1 MIIYLDTNVF
11 GRPFDDRSYLRIDIE
26 AQASLAIL
34 AMIKE
39 KQMKCL
45 CSDILRLE
53 VAQTPMPKRM
63 RIQSLVA
70 LCSTCISETDVIKKM
85 ALKIYRKI
93 KVEPRDAL
101 HIASACLGK
110 AEYFITCDNGII
122 RKANKIEKDLKG
134 LGYNIKICG
143 ILDFIEE
150 VKE

>member
-1 MIIYLDTNVF
+1 VIIYLDTNVF

-34 AMIKE
+34 AMIEE

-63 RIQSLVA
+63 RIQSLIT
-70 LCSTCISETDVIKKM
+70 LCSTYVYETDVLEKM
-85 ALKIYRKI
+85 ALKISRKTRI
-93 KVEPRDAL
+93 KPRDAL

-110 AEYFITCDNGII
+110 VEYFITCDNGVI

-150 VKE
+150 IKE